1 MSYSDIQVTH
11 IHITEGLSVALQ
23 SAFKPLTVL
32 MIVLTFQ
39 AHTEML
45 LCGDQSE
52 LFLCV
57 FAGVDDP
64 QIYWSSYSKS

>member
-11 IHITEGLSVALQ
+11 IHITEGISVALL
-23 SAFKPLTVL
+23 FEPLTVL

-52 LFLCV
+52 LFLCI